1 MVSSWT
7 NKTQM
12 RAIVEKSVGA
22 KDEVTILWR
31 YTTLFIIIIIII

>member
-1 MVSSWT
+1 
-7 NKTQM
+7 M

-31 YTTLFIIIIIII
+31 YTNLFINYYYYLNPQY